1 MPALNFK
8 KRFAP
13 DVAFCRKRQT
23 IRAKRKD
30 GRNPRPGDTL
40 YLFTGLR
47 TKYCQRLGTAI
58 CKSAEDILIYPNG
71 QIALI
76 KSGRSVKYLNAKEKD
91 KLAVDDGF
99 HDFADFMSFF
109 HKEHDLPLWG
119 LLIKW

>member
-13 DVAFCRKRQT
+13 DVAFFRKRQT
-23 IRAKRKD
+23 IRAERKD

-40 YLFTGLR
+40 YLFTGQR

-58 CKSAEDILIYPNG
+58 CKSVEEIVIWPNSKRDIIV
-71 QIALI
+71 IAGKL
-76 KSGRSVKYLNAKEKD
+76 LNNKEKE

-99 HDFADFMSFF
+99 HDFQEFMDFF
-109 HKEHDLPLWG
+109 HKEHDLPLCG

>member
-13 DVAFCRKRQT
+13 DVAFFRKRQT
-23 IRAKRKD
+23 IRAERKD

-40 YLFTGLR
+40 YLFTGQR
-47 TKYCQRLGTAI
+47 TKSCQRLGAAI
-58 CKSAEDILIYPNG
+58 CESVEEILIFPNSKIVLAG
-71 QIALI
+71 KL
-76 KSGRSVKYLNAKEKD
+76 LNDKEKD

-99 HDFADFMSFF
+99 HDFPEFMDFFR
-109 HKEHDLPLWG
+109 KEHDLPLWG